1 MVSELAFLTE
11 KIGTHLSD
19 KRKALIEKVLSNRTR
34 YYTVVVENIYH
45 PHNVNA
51 VLRSCE
57 CFGLQDLHI
66 IDDQEKYRI
75 QKRIA
80 KGANKWT
87 DLHFYEKGENPV
99 LDCINKLKN
108 QGYTIVGTSP
118 HKNDIDLENFDYTH
132 KAAFFF
138 GAEKE
143 GISKTVF
150 QHADCFIKIPIY
162 GFTESFNVS
171 VAVAI
176 ILHHLTLKLRQ
187 DKSINWHLSND
198 EIAQKTL
205 EWYVKSARNGK
216 KILAY
221 YQQQYHQTK
230 QL

>member
-1 MVSELAFLTE
+1 MNSEIAFLIK
-11 KIGTHLSD
+11 KIGNHINE
-19 KRKALIEKVLSNRTR
+19 KRKAVIEKVLNNRTR
-34 YYTVVVENIYH
+34 HFTVAIENIYH

-66 IDDQEKYRI
+66 IDVQEKYKI

-87 DLHFYEKGENPV
+87 DIHYYEQGDNPT
-99 LDCINKLKN
+99 LDCIKKLKA

-118 HKNDIDLENFDYTH
+118 HKNDIDLENFDYSQ

-143 GISKTVF
+143 GISETVM
-150 QHADCFIKIPIY
+150 QHADCFVKIPIY

-176 ILHHLTLKLRQ
+176 ILHYLTLKLRN
-187 DKSINWHLSND
+187 DTALNWQLPAE
-198 EIAQKTL
+198 EIERRTL
-205 EWYVKSARNGK
+205 EWYVKSTKNGK
-216 KILAY
+216 KLLEYYKEQLA
-221 YQQQYHQTK
+221 QTK
-230 QL
+230 

>member
-1 MVSELAFLTE
+1 MNSELAFLTE
-11 KIGTHLSD
+11 KIGSHISEN
-19 KRKALIEKVLSNRTR
+19 RKAIIQKVLDNRTR
-34 YYTVVVENIYH
+34 YITVAIENIYH

-66 IDDQEKYRI
+66 IDVQEKYKI

-87 DLHFYEKGENPV
+87 DIYYYEEGENPT
-99 LDCINKLKN
+99 LECIQKLKL

-118 HKNDIDLENFDYTH
+118 HKNDIDLENFDYTQ

-143 GISKTVF
+143 GISETVMH
-150 QHADCFIKIPIY
+150 HADCFVKIPIY

-171 VAVAI
+171 VAVAV
-176 ILHHLTLKLRQ
+176 ILHHLTLKLRN
-187 DKSINWHLSND
+187 DKNLKWKLPEE
-198 EIAQKTL
+198 EIKRKTL
-205 EWYVKSARNGK
+205 EWYVKSTRNGK
-216 KILAY
+216 KLLEY
-221 YQQQYHQTK
+221 YKTKMLQTK
-230 QL
+230 

>member
-1 MVSELAFLTE
+1 MNSEIAFLTE
-11 KIGTHLSD
+11 KIGSHINE
-19 KRKALIEKVLSNRTR
+19 KRKAVIERVLKNRTR
-34 YYTVVVENIYH
+34 HFTIAVENIFH

-66 IDDQEKYRI
+66 IDNHGKYKI

-87 DLHFYEKGENPV
+87 DIHYYETGENST
-99 LDCINKLKN
+99 LECIQQLKAK
-108 QGYTIVGTSP
+108 GYKIIGTSP

-143 GISKTVF
+143 GISKTVM
-150 QHADCFIKIPIY
+150 QHADSFVKIPIY

-176 ILHHLTLKLRQ
+176 ILQHLTLKLRKS
-187 DKSINWHLSND
+187 DKVNWQLSSQEIN
-198 EIAQKTL
+198 ERKL
-205 EWYVKSARNGK
+205 EWYIKSTRNGK
-216 KILAY
+216 KLLAY
-221 YQQQYHQTK
+221 YKQKYLQTN
-230 QL
+230 

>member
-1 MVSELAFLTE
+1 MVNSELAFLIE
-11 KIGTHLSD
+11 KIGSHINEN
-19 KRKALIEKVLSNRTR
+19 RKALIERVLKKRTR
-34 YYTVVVENIYH
+34 HFTVAIENIFH

-66 IDDQEKYRI
+66 IDEQEKYKI

-87 DLHFYEKGENPV
+87 DIYYYQKGENPT
-99 LDCINKLKN
+99 LQCIEQLKAK
-108 QGYTIVGTSP
+108 GYTIVGACP
-118 HKNDIDLENFDYTH
+118 HKNDMDLENFDFTQ

-143 GISKTVF
+143 GISETVK
-150 QHADCFIKIPIY
+150 QHADCFVKIPIY

-176 ILHHLTLKLRQ
+176 ILHHLTLKLRES
-187 DKSINWHLSND
+187 DKVNWQLSPQEIN
-198 EIAQKTL
+198 ERTL
-205 EWYVKSARNGK
+205 EWFIKSARNGK
-216 KILAY
+216 KLLAFY
-221 YQQQYHQTK
+221 KQQYLQTK
-230 QL
+230 

>member
-1 MVSELAFLTE
+1 MNSELALLTE
-11 KIGTHLSD
+11 KIGSHINEN
-19 KRKALIEKVLSNRTR
+19 RKAVIERVLHNRTR
-34 YYTVVVENIYH
+34 HFTVAVENIFH

-66 IDDQEKYRI
+66 IDVQEKYKI

-87 DLHFYEKGENPV
+87 DIHYYEAGDNPT
-99 LDCINKLKN
+99 LDCIQHLKAK
-108 QGYTIVGTSP
+108 GYTIVGTSP
-118 HKNDIDLENFDYTH
+118 HKNDIDLENFDYSQ

-143 GISKTVF
+143 GISQTVM
-150 QHADCFIKIPIY
+150 QHADCFVKVPIY

-176 ILHHLTLKLRQ
+176 MLHHLTLKMRNDTTL
-187 DKSINWHLSND
+187 NWQLPTE
-198 EIAQKTL
+198 EIERRTL
-205 EWYVKSARNGK
+205 EWYVKSTRNGK
-216 KILAY
+216 KLLGY
-221 YQQQYHQTK
+221 YK
-230 QL
+230 EQLPTVK

>member
-1 MVSELAFLTE
+1 MNSELAILTE
-11 KIGTHLSD
+11 KIGNHLNE
-19 KRKALIEKVLSNRTR
+19 KRKAAIEKVLYNRTR
-34 YYTVVVENIYH
+34 HFTVAIENIFH

-57 CFGLQDLHI
+57 CFGLQDLHV
-66 IDDQEKYRI
+66 IDVQEKYKI

-87 DLHFYEKGENPV
+87 DIYYYEKGENPT
-99 LDCINKLKN
+99 LDCIQKLKAD
-108 QGYTIVGTSP
+108 GYAIVGTSP
-118 HKNDIDLENFDYTH
+118 HKSDVALENFDYTQ

-143 GISKTVF
+143 GISDTVIK
-150 QHADCFIKIPIY
+150 HADYFVKIPIY

-176 ILHHLTLKLRQ
+176 ILHHLTLKLRL
-187 DKSINWHLSND
+187 DNTINWQLSND

-216 KILAY
+216 KLLKY
-221 YQQQYHQTK
+221 YK
-230 QL
+230 EQLVLNNSF